1 MALITAIFKA
11 ILFKAVVNTGN
22 AFSLTN

>member
-1 MALITAIFKA
+1 MALITAISNA
-11 ILFKAVVNTGN
+11 ISFEALVNN